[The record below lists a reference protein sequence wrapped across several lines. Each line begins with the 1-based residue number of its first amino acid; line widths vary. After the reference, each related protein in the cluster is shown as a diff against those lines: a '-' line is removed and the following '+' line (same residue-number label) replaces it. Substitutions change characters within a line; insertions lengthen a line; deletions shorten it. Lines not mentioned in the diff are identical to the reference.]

1 MFKEFFNKINKK
13 KAKILIIGLGYVGY
27 PLLSLIKS
35 KKFKVSGLD
44 LNKERIN
51 YLRKKNKKVTFY
63 DNYPDINFR
72 DVNIIII
79 ALPTPIDSKKKPDL
93 ESLRNCI
100 DTISKIIDT
109 PTLIVLESTTYPSTT
124 KEFIVKPFSKNF
136 KIGDNFF
143 IGYSPEREDP
153 GNKNFGI
160 KNIPKITSGYTNNCQ
175 KLTTLFYSKI
185 CKSVKVASSI
195 ETAEMTKIFENIFRA
210 INIGLVNET
219 KQISKKLNVD
229 MDEIINLAKTK
240 PFGFMPFYPG
250 PGVGGHCIPVDP
262 YYLSWLSKKKRIATK
277 FIHLAGD
284 INSNMP
290 LKISKEIKNYFIKYK
305 VKNPKILLI
314 GVSYK
319 KNIDDCRNSP
329 AVTIFKNLLKNN
341 KNIFYHDKFVSK
353 LKINKT
359 IFFSKNLNKN
369 LLSKM
374 DAIILTTDHSYLNK
388 KFIYSNSKLIFD
400 TRNFFEEYKKN
411 IIKL

>member
-185 CKSVKVASSI
+185 CKSVKVASSV

-219 KQISKKLNVD
+219 KQISKKLDVD

-262 YYLSWLSKKKRIATK
+262 YYLSWLAKKKRIATK
-277 FIHLAGD
+277 FIYLAGD

-353 LKINKT
+353 LKINKN
-359 IFFSKNLNKN
+359 IFFSKNLDKN